1 MKIALQILKPLLLQT
16 GIVTE
21 DQFAVAIEKSKRT
34 GQNVSDILISQ
45 GTINQDY
52 LIDLLSKFFNTPRVK
67 VSGKEI
73 NFDFLNLIPEDIA
86 RARNAIIFDK
96 KDDYIYLAVT
106 DPTDLESINFIQRYT
121 NTQTKVFLTTDD
133 DLKSAFALYRK
144 QLTENFATI
153 IEDNLR
159 KVSAI
164 EGMDAADAASEL
176 PIVSLFDTII
186 IYASSLNASDIHI
199 ERLSDSIIIRFRVD
213 GILREIVRLPKEVH
227 NAVVA
232 RVKILAGLQIDEHN
246 RAQDGRFKYQK
257 GDDVFDVRVS
267 ILPTF
272 YGEKV
277 NMRLLLG
284 ALKPLSFEELGME
297 RDMIDIM
304 NDNIKRSYGMI
315 LVTGPTGSGKTTTL
329 YSVLSK
335 LNRPEVNIVTVE
347 DPIEYELRY
356 VNQVQVNAK
365 AGLDFAN
372 GLRSILRQDPNI
384 IMVGEIRDSETASI
398 AVNAA
403 LTGHLVLSTLHTNDA
418 TTAVPR
424 LLDLGVQPFLVS
436 ATVNAV
442 IAQRLVR
449 KVCRNCIESYKLTP
463 ETKAQID
470 RQFKNSPFKKKSY
483 TIPSELYHGKG
494 CKVCNNTGYKGRLAI
509 YEVFNVSDDM
519 RTFMQ
524 SPTFSLDGLR
534 EIAGKNGMVSLFEDG
549 VRKAQTGL
557 TTIEEIFRVVKE

>member
-16 GIVTE
+16 GIVDE
-21 DQFAVAIEKSKRT
+21 QQFSLAIEKSKRT

-45 GTINQDY
+45 GTITQDY
-52 LIDLLSKFFNTPRVK
+52 LVDLLSKFFNTPRVK

-73 NFDFLNLIPEDIA
+73 NFDILNLIPEDIA

-96 KDDYIYLAVT
+96 KDDYLYLAVT
-106 DPTDLESINFIQRYT
+106 DPTDLEAINFIQRYT

-159 KVSAI
+159 KVSLI

-186 IYASSLNASDIHI
+186 IYASSLSASDIHI

-272 YGEKV
+272 YGEKI

-297 RDMIDIM
+297 KDTIDVM

-356 VNQVQVNAK
+356 VNQVQVNSK

-384 IMVGEIRDSETASI
+384 IMVGEIRDSETAGI

-424 LLDLGVQPFLVS
+424 LFDLGVQPFLVS

-470 RQFKNSPFKKKSY
+470 KQFKNSPFRKKNY
-483 TIPSELYHGKG
+483 IIPSELYHSKG

-509 YEVFNVSDDM
+509 YEVFDVTDDM

-524 SPTFSLDGLR
+524 SSNFSLDGLR

-549 VRKAQTGL
+549 VRKAQTGQ

>member
-16 GIVTE
+16 NLVTE
-21 DQFAVAIEKSKRT
+21 EQFNKALELSKRT
-34 GQNVSDILISQ
+34 GQSVSDLLISQ
-45 GTINQDY
+45 GVITQDY

-67 VSGKEI
+67 ISGKEI
-73 NFDFLNLIPEDIA
+73 NSEFLNLIPEDIA

-121 NTQTKVFLTTDD
+121 NLSAKVFLTTDD

-144 QLTENFATI
+144 QLTENFANI

-159 KVSAI
+159 KVSII
-164 EGMDAADAASEL
+164 EGMNLTDAASEM
-176 PIVSLFDTII
+176 PIVSLFDTIV
-186 IYASSLNASDIHI
+186 IYAYSLSASDIHI
-199 ERLSDSIIIRFRVD
+199 ERLSDAILIRFRVD
-213 GILREIVRLPKEVH
+213 GILREIVRLPQEIH
-227 NAVVA
+227 NAIVA
-232 RVKILAGLQIDEHN
+232 RVKILAGLQIDEHY

-257 GDDVFDVRVS
+257 GDDAFDVRVS

-272 YGEKV
+272 YGEKI

-284 ALKPLSFEELGME
+284 SIKPMSFEELGME
-297 RDMIDIM
+297 KDTIEVMDA
-304 NDNIKRSYGMI
+304 NVKRSYGMI

-356 VNQVQVNAK
+356 INQVQVNTK
-365 AGLDFAN
+365 SGLDFAN

-384 IMVGEIRDSETASI
+384 IMVGEIRDSETAAI
-398 AVNAA
+398 ATNAA

-418 TTAVPR
+418 TTAIPR
-424 LLDLGVQPFLVS
+424 LFDLGVQPFLVS
-436 ATVNAV
+436 ATINAV

-449 KVCRNCIESYKLTP
+449 KICRNCIESYKLP
-463 ETKAQID
+463 NETKSAIE
-470 RQFKNSPFKKKSY
+470 RQFKNSSLKKKNYSV
-483 TIPSELYHGKG
+483 PAELYRGKG
-494 CKVCNNTGYKGRLAI
+494 CKICNYTGYKGRVAI
-509 YEVFNVSDDM
+509 YEIFNVTEDM
-519 RTFMQ
+519 RIFIQ
-524 SPTFSLDGLR
+524 SPEFSLDGLR
-534 EIAGKNGMVSLFEDG
+534 EIAGKYNMVSLFEDG
-549 VRKAQTGL
+549 VRKAQTGQ
-557 TTIEEIFRVVKE
+557 TSIEEVFRVIKE

>member
-16 GIVTE
+16 GIVDE
-21 DQFAVAIEKSKRT
+21 QQFTLAIEKSKRT

-45 GTINQDY
+45 GTITQDY

-73 NFDFLNLIPEDIA
+73 NFDILNLIPEDIA

-96 KDDYIYLAVT
+96 QDDYIYLAVT

-153 IEDNLR
+153 IEENLR
-159 KVSAI
+159 KVSTI

-186 IYASSLNASDIHI
+186 IYASSLTASDIHI

-297 RDMIDIM
+297 KDVIEIM

-356 VNQVQVNAK
+356 VNQVQVNTK

-449 KVCRNCIESYKLTP
+449 KICRNCIESYKLTP
-463 ETKAQID
+463 EIKAQID
-470 RQFKNSPFKKKSY
+470 RQFKNSPFKKKNY
-483 TIPSELYHGKG
+483 IIPSELYHGKG

-509 YEVFNVSDDM
+509 YEVFNVTDDM

-524 SPTFSLDGLR
+524 SPQFSLDGLR
-534 EIAGKNGMVSLFEDG
+534 DIAGKNNMISLFEDG

-557 TTIEEIFRVVKE
+557 TTIEEIFRVIKE

>member
-1 MKIALQILKPLLLQT
+1 MKIALQILKPLLMQT
-16 GIVTE
+16 GLVSE
-21 DQFAVAIEKSKRT
+21 EQFASALEKSKRT
-34 GQNVSDILISQ
+34 GQNVSDLLISQ
-45 GTINQDY
+45 GVITQDY
-52 LIDLLSKFFNTPRVK
+52 LVDLLSKFFNTPRVK

-73 NFDFLNLIPEDIA
+73 NFDILNLIPEDIA

-96 KDDYIYLAVT
+96 QDEYIHLALT

-121 NTQTKVFLTTDD
+121 GLSAKVFLTTDD

-144 QLTENFATI
+144 QLTENFANI

-159 KVSAI
+159 KVSI
-164 EGMDAADAASEL
+164 VEGMDLAEAASDM

-186 IYASSLNASDIHI
+186 IYAYSLNASDIHI
-199 ERLSDSIIIRFRVD
+199 ERLSDTIMIRFRVD

-227 NAVVA
+227 NALVA

-257 GDDVFDVRVS
+257 GDDSFDMRVS

-272 YGEKV
+272 YGEKI

-284 ALKPLSFEELGME
+284 ATKPLSFEELGME
-297 RDMIDIM
+297 RDTIEIM
-304 NDNIKRSYGMI
+304 NDNVKRSYGMI

-356 VNQVQVNAK
+356 VNQVQVNSK

-384 IMVGEIRDSETASI
+384 IMVGEIRDSETAGI

-424 LLDLGVQPFLVS
+424 LFDLGVQQFLVS

-449 KVCRNCIESYKLTP
+449 KVCRNCIESYKLTA
-463 ETKAQID
+463 ETKASIE
-470 RQFKNSPFKKKSY
+470 RQLKNSPFKKKNY
-483 TIPSELYHGKG
+483 TIPSELYRGRG
-494 CKVCNNTGYKGRLAI
+494 CRICNNTGYKGRLAI
-509 YEVFNVSDDM
+509 YEVFNVSEDM
-519 RTFMQ
+519 RTYMQ
-524 SPTFSLDGLR
+524 SPDFSLDGLR
-534 EIAGKNGMVSLFEDG
+534 EIAGKHNMVSLFEDG

>member
-21 DQFAVAIEKSKRT
+21 DQFTVAIEKSKRT

-45 GTINQDY
+45 GTITQDY

-73 NFDFLNLIPEDIA
+73 NFDILNLIPEDIA
-86 RARNAIIFDK
+86 RARNTIIFDK
-96 KDDYIYLAVT
+96 KDDYLYLAVT

-164 EGMDAADAASEL
+164 EGMNAVDAASEL

-186 IYASSLNASDIHI
+186 IYASSLSASDIHI

-232 RVKILAGLQIDEHN
+232 RVKILSGLQIDEHN

-297 RDMIDIM
+297 RDMIEIM

-356 VNQVQVNAK
+356 VNQVQVNSK
-365 AGLDFAN
+365 SGLDFAN

-384 IMVGEIRDSETASI
+384 IMVGEIRDSETAGI

-424 LLDLGVQPFLVS
+424 LFDLGVQPFLVS

-463 ETKAQID
+463 ETKAQIE
-470 RQFKNSPFKKKSY
+470 RQFKNSPFRKKNY
-483 TIPSELYHGKG
+483 VIPSELYHGRG

-509 YEVFNVSDDM
+509 YEVFNVTDDM

-524 SPTFSLDGLR
+524 SSNFSLDGLR
-534 EIAGKNGMVSLFEDG
+534 EISGKNGMISLFEDG
-549 VRKAQTGL
+549 VRKAQTGQ

>member
-16 GIVTE
+16 GLVTE
-21 DQFAVAIEKSKRT
+21 EQFNNALEKSKRT
-34 GQNVSDILISQ
+34 GQSVSDLLISQ
-45 GTINQDY
+45 GVITQDY
-52 LIDLLSKFFNTPRVK
+52 LIDLMSQYFNTPRVK

-73 NFDFLNLIPEDIA
+73 NFDILNLIPEDIA

-96 KDDYIYLAVT
+96 KDDYLYLAVI

-121 NTQTKVFLTTDD
+121 GISAKVFLTTDD

-144 QLTENFATI
+144 QLTENFANI

-159 KVSAI
+159 KVSII
-164 EGMDAADAASEL
+164 EGMDLADAASEL

-186 IYASSLNASDIHI
+186 IYAYSLTASDIHI

-213 GILREIVRLPKEVH
+213 GILREIVRLPKEIH
-227 NAVVA
+227 NALVA
-232 RVKILAGLQIDEHN
+232 RVKILSGLQIDEHN

-257 GDDVFDVRVS
+257 GDDTFDIRVS

-272 YGEKV
+272 YGEKI

-284 ALKPLSFEELGME
+284 AVKPLSFEELGME
-297 RDMIDIM
+297 KDTIEIM
-304 NDNIKRSYGMI
+304 NDNVKRSYGMI

-335 LNRPEVNIVTVE
+335 LNKPEVNIVTIE

-356 VNQVQVNAK
+356 VNQIQVNSK

-384 IMVGEIRDSETASI
+384 IMVGEIRDSDTASI

-418 TTAVPR
+418 TTTIPR
-424 LLDLGVQPFLVS
+424 LFDLGVQQFLVS

-449 KVCRNCIESYKLTP
+449 RVCRNCIETYKLTP
-463 ETKAQID
+463 EIKASIEKQL
-470 RQFKNSPFKKKSY
+470 KNSPFKKKSY
-483 TIPSELYHGKG
+483 TIPTELYRGKG

-509 YEVFNVSDDM
+509 YEVFNMTEDM
-519 RTFMQ
+519 RTYIQ
-524 SPTFSLDGLR
+524 SPNFSLDGLR
-534 EIAGKNGMVSLFEDG
+534 EIAGKYNMISLFEDG
-549 VRKAQTGL
+549 IRKAQTGQ
-557 TTIEEIFRVVKE
+557 TTIEEIFRVIKE

>member
-16 GIVTE
+16 GLVTE
-21 DQFAVAIEKSKRT
+21 EQFSNALEKSKRT

-45 GTINQDY
+45 GAITQDY
-52 LIDLLSKFFNTPRVK
+52 LVDLMSKFFNTPRVK

-73 NFDFLNLIPEDIA
+73 NFDILNLIPEDIA

-96 KDDYIYLAVT
+96 KDEYIYLAVI

-121 NTQTKVFLTTDD
+121 NTPAKVFLTTDD

-144 QLTENFATI
+144 QLTENFANV

-159 KVSAI
+159 KVSVI
-164 EGMDAADAASEL
+164 EGMNLADAASEL

-186 IYASSLNASDIHI
+186 IYAYSLNASDIHV
-199 ERLSDSIIIRFRVD
+199 ERLSDTIMIRFRVD
-213 GILREIVRLPKEVH
+213 GILREIIRLPKEIH
-227 NAVVA
+227 NALVA

-257 GDDVFDVRVS
+257 GDDVFDMRVS

-272 YGEKV
+272 YGEKI

-284 ALKPLSFEELGME
+284 AVKPLSFEELGME
-297 RDMIDIM
+297 QDTISVM

-356 VNQVQVNAK
+356 VNQVQVNSK

-384 IMVGEIRDSETASI
+384 IMVGEIRDSETAGI

-418 TTAVPR
+418 TTAIPR
-424 LLDLGVQPFLVS
+424 LFDLGVQQFLVS

-449 KVCRNCIESYKLTP
+449 KVCRNCIESYKLSP
-463 ETKAQID
+463 ETKASIE
-470 RQFKNSPFKKKSY
+470 RQLKNSPFKKKSY
-483 TIPSELYHGKG
+483 NIPSELYHGRG
-494 CKVCNNTGYKGRLAI
+494 CKICNNTGYKGRLAI
-509 YEVFNVSDDM
+509 YEIFNITEDM
-519 RTFMQ
+519 RTYIQ

-534 EIAGKNGMVSLFEDG
+534 EIAGRNNMISLFEDG

>member
-16 GIVTE
+16 SLVSE
-21 DQFAVAIEKSKRT
+21 EQFGKALELSKRT
-34 GQNVSDILISQ
+34 GQSVSDLLISQ
-45 GTINQDY
+45 GVITQDY

-73 NFDFLNLIPEDIA
+73 NPEFLNLIPEDIA
-86 RARNAIIFDK
+86 RARNAIIFDR

-121 NTQTKVFLTTDD
+121 SLSAKVFLTTDD

-144 QLTENFATI
+144 QLTENFANI

-159 KVSAI
+159 KVSII
-164 EGMDAADAASEL
+164 EGMDLTDAASEM
-176 PIVSLFDTII
+176 PIVSLFDTIV
-186 IYASSLNASDIHI
+186 IYAYSLTASDIHI
-199 ERLSDSIIIRFRVD
+199 ERLSDSILIRFRVD
-213 GILREIVRLPKEVH
+213 GILREVVRLPKEIH
-227 NAVVA
+227 NAIVA
-232 RVKILAGLQIDEHN
+232 RVKILAGLQIDEHY

-257 GDDVFDVRVS
+257 GDDAFDVRVS

-272 YGEKV
+272 YGEKI

-284 ALKPLSFEELGME
+284 AVKPMSFEELGME
-297 RDMIDIM
+297 KDTIEIM
-304 NDNIKRSYGMI
+304 NANVKRSYGMI

-356 VNQVQVNAK
+356 VNQVQVNTK
-365 AGLDFAN
+365 SGLDFAN

-384 IMVGEIRDSETASI
+384 IMVGEIRDSETAAI

-424 LLDLGVQPFLVS
+424 LFDLGVQQFLVS

-449 KVCRNCIESYKLTP
+449 KICRNCIESYKLP
-463 ETKAQID
+463 NETKLAIE
-470 RQFKNSPFKKKSY
+470 RQFKNSSLKKKNYS
-483 TIPSELYHGKG
+483 IPAELYHGKG
-494 CKVCNNTGYKGRLAI
+494 CKFCNNTGYKGRVAI
-509 YEVFNVSDDM
+509 YEIFNVSEDM
-519 RTFMQ
+519 RTYIQ
-524 SPTFSLDGLR
+524 SSEFSLDGLR
-534 EIAGKNGMVSLFEDG
+534 EIAGKYNMVSLFEDG
-549 VRKAQTGL
+549 VRKAQTGQ
-557 TTIEEIFRVVKE
+557 TSIEEVFRVIKE